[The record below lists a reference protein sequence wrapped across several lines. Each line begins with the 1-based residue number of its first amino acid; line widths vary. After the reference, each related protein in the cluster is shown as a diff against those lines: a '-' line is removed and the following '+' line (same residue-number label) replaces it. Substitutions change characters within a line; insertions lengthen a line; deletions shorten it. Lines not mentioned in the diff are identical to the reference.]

1 MPLLIKIC
9 GLKSAELVDTAIEAG
24 ADLIGFVHF
33 AKSPRHLDLS
43 DIGRLIKH
51 VNGRAKTTILTVNP
65 DEDLLEHLLALDPDY
80 IQLHGQ
86 ETVERVDHIKNMG
99 ARVIKALPIGDRE
112 DLDAVPLYAAH
123 ADLLILDA
131 KPPADAAHP
140 GGNGEVFDWTLLK
153 ALDPSLKFMLSGGLT
168 IDNVEQAIR
177 DVQPFGLDLSSGV
190 EVRKGEK
197 DAGLIKEFMRRAR
210 D

>member
-1 MPLLIKIC
+1 MSLLIKIC
-9 GLKSAELVDTAIEAG
+9 GLKTPDMIDAALEAG
-24 ADLIGFVHF
+24 VDLIGFVHF
-33 AKSPRHLDLS
+33 ARSPRHLDLS
-43 DIGRLIKH
+43 DIGRLIRY
-51 VNGRAKTTILTVNP
+51 VDGRAETVILTVNP
-65 DEDLLEHLLALDPDY
+65 DEDLLDHLLALDPDY

-86 ETVERVDHIKNMG
+86 ETVERVAHIKERG
-99 ARVIKALPIGDRE
+99 VKVIKALAIGDQE
-112 DLDAVPLYAAH
+112 DLAKVPRYADK

-131 KPPADAAHP
+131 KAPENAAHP

-153 ALDPSLKFMLSGGLT
+153 ALDPDIKFMLSGGLT

-210 D
+210 A